1 MEGAEE
7 VGEHVMST
15 IKNDKGNN
23 KRDTVCRMGAQP
35 SLPTIDEVLSLMQE
49 RGQDIAALMELKND

>member
-1 MEGAEE
+1 M
-7 VGEHVMST
+7 GEHVMST